1 MHMYNKAKEENK
13 WKKWKN
19 EADRIMKELCVL
31 DDIIN
36 ELRDYD
42 WEIFKVDRRFYEKEY
57 TNQEF
62 DQIVD
67 EKGQERI
74 IDDISDL
81 LNEINDMFL
90 YDVLMYMDNI
100 TVRIIFMKYYDF
112 LTGEIAKDI
121 GILKEAVRR
130 MRKLRKR

>member
-57 TNQEF
+57 TN
-62 DQIVD
+62 
-67 EKGQERI
+67 
-74 IDDISDL
+74 
-81 LNEINDMFL
+81 
-90 YDVLMYMDNI
+90 
-100 TVRIIFMKYYDF
+100 
-112 LTGEIAKDI
+112 
-121 GILKEAVRR
+121 
-130 MRKLRKR
+130 